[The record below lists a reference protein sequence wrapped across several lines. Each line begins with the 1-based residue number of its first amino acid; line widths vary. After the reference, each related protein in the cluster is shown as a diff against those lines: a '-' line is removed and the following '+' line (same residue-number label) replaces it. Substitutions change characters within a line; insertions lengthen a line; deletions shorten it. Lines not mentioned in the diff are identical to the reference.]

1 MSMKRTIL
9 MLAAVCSAALLNSLD
24 ADARRLGGGRSVG
37 APRDAVTQRQA
48 APQQSAA
55 PTQSVAPA
63 SAAAAAKAPSAAPAP
78 VQAPQP
84 AWKRWMGPIAGIA
97 AGLGIAAL
105 MSHLGLSEGFGN
117 FLLIALFIVAA
128 IVVFRLLFRRSP
140 PQQKGEGM
148 QYAGAGLGA
157 GGAQTLA
164 GSSTP
169 IPMFGGGGDGSAITN
184 AEVLPESAA
193 KPFPPGFEPEPF
205 VQQAKLNFARLQAA
219 YDKADT
225 SMLRDVMTPEMFA
238 EVGKDLA
245 ARATHHPTEI
255 VTLAAE
261 ILEVTTENDFH
272 WASVRF
278 TGLLREDGAETA
290 QPFDEVWNLNKPVGG
305 ETGWLLA
312 GIQQLQ

>member
-9 MLAAVCSAALLNSLD
+9 MLAAVCSAALLVSLD
-24 ADARRLGGGRSVG
+24 ADARRLGGGRSFG
-37 APRDAVTQRQA
+37 APRDTVTQRQP
-48 APQQSAA
+48 APQQSAVPA
-55 PTQSVAPA
+55 QSAAPA
-63 SAAAAAKAPSAAPAP
+63 SAAAATKAPGAAPVP
-78 VQAPQP
+78 APQP

-105 MSHLGLSEGFGN
+105 MSHLGLSEAFGN
-117 FLLIALFIVAA
+117 FLLIALFAVAA
-128 IVVFRLLFRRSP
+128 IVIFRLLFRRSP
-140 PQQKGEGM
+140 PQPQGQGM
-148 QYAGAGLGA
+148 QYAGAGLDA
-157 GGAQTLA
+157 GGGQTLA
-164 GSSTP
+164 GSNTSA
-169 IPMFGGGGDGSAITN
+169 PMFGGRGAGDAIAD
-184 AEVLPESAA
+184 AEAHGAPSV

-219 YDKADT
+219 YDQADT
-225 SMLRDVMTPEMFA
+225 STLREVMTPEMFA
-238 EVGKDLA
+238 EVGNDLA

-261 ILEVTTENDFH
+261 ILEVTTENEFH

-290 QPFDEVWNLNKPVGG
+290 QPFDEAWNLKKPVTG